1 MTDEITMRTS
11 FVILTWNRGAMLPVC
26 LEALYRSINDKK
38 QSEIIIFNN
47 ASTDN
52 TPSILAAF
60 KEKYQDNI
68 TIRVVNNATNLGLNA
83 YKQLMPMAKG
93 DYIIEVDDD
102 VLEFPDAVD
111 DVFVKYLNTFKKFG
125 FLCLDVVKNEHTNGA
140 KPPEDQYHDFSV
152 DGLTV
157 QIGPTGGWCAGFRK
171 KDYRIIS
178 FIFEKFTKLGF
189 NNGEDAVISR
199 YFRRLGKKSG
209 VIKDVK
215 CFHAVGPY
223 YAKQYGSL
231 DRDIEK
237 YETAGITYLSDEYK
251 NHR

>member
-1 MTDEITMRTS
+1 MRTS
-11 FVILTWNRGAMLPVC
+11 FVILTWNRGEMLPVC
-26 LEALYRSINDKK
+26 LEALYHAINDKK

-52 TPSILAAF
+52 TQTTLAAY
-60 KEKYQDNI
+60 KEKYQSNI
-68 TIRVVNNATNLGLNA
+68 SIKIINNDKNLGLSA
-83 YKQLMPMAKG
+83 YQRLMPMAKG

-102 VLEFPDAVD
+102 VLEFPKAVD
-111 DVFVKYLNTFKKFG
+111 DIFVKYLNTFKKFG

-140 KPPEDQYHDFSV
+140 KPPESEYTDISV

-157 QIGPTGGWCAGFRK
+157 QIGPTGGWCAGFRR

-178 FIFEKFTKLGF
+178 WFFEKFTKLSF

-223 YAKQYGSL
+223 YAKQYSSL

-251 NHR
+251 SHR

>member
-1 MTDEITMRTS
+1 MRTS
-11 FVILTWNRGAMLPVC
+11 FVILTWNRGEMLHVC
-26 LEALYRSINDKK
+26 LEALYHAINDKK

-52 TPSILAAF
+52 TQTILSAYQ
-60 KEKYQDNI
+60 EKYQSNI
-68 TIRVVNNATNLGLNA
+68 SIKVINNDKNLGLSA
-83 YKQLMPMAKG
+83 YQRLMPMAKG

-102 VLEFPDAVD
+102 VLEFPNAVD
-111 DVFVKYLNTFKKFG
+111 DVFVKYLDTFKKFG
-125 FLCLDVVKNEHTNGA
+125 FLCLDVIKNEHTNGA
-140 KPPEDQYHDFSV
+140 KPPESEYTDISV

-157 QIGPTGGWCAGFRK
+157 QIGPTGGWCAGFRR

-178 FIFEKFTKLGF
+178 WFFEKFTKLSF

-223 YAKQYGSL
+223 YAKQYRSL

-251 NHR
+251 SHK